1 MEWATLTIFNEGQK
15 GSVMHTEPAPAALQ
29 SGLAIAFQPMIA
41 ATSGQPFAWAAI
53 ATVDGCGFGQ
63 VAAALAPEAR
73 LRLEVARI
81 GGAIAGAAD
90 AGLLDGEAL
99 LAVPVAAACGA
110 PEVLLAHLFRA
121 AIEHRVPL
129 GRIVLEI
136 DADERGDLARI
147 AALAQAC
154 VDRGIAIAFDNF
166 AVGPLAVRLLG
177 RFTPRFV
184 KLDAGLVRNIAD
196 SRSRR
201 VIVEGVQRLARNMD
215 VTLIANGIARRED
228 LVLLCTMGIRH
239 LQGDWIAPARSRPL
253 PRAHLAR
260 REPRAT
266 MPQHRRLAAHQ
277 RMAATRPAAPAAFA
291 QAL

>member
-1 MEWATLTIFNEGQK
+1 MERMALTIFNEGQK
-15 GSVMHTEPAPAALQ
+15 GSTMHTEPASAAPP
-29 SGLAIAFQPMIA
+29 SGLALAFQPMIA
-41 ATSGQPFAWAAI
+41 AISGQPFAWAAI
-53 ATVDGCGFGQ
+53 ATVKGSGFAP
-63 VAAALAPEAR
+63 VAAGLAAEAR
-73 LRLEVARI
+73 LRLEMARI
-81 GGAIAGAAD
+81 AAAIAGAAD

-99 LAVPVAAACGA
+99 LAVPVGAASGA
-110 PEVLLAHLFRA
+110 PEALLAHLFRA
-121 AIEHRVPL
+121 AIAHRVPI
-129 GRIVLEI
+129 GRIVVEI
-136 DADERGDLARI
+136 DADERGELALV

-154 VDRGIAIAFDNF
+154 VDRGIAIAFDGF

-196 SRSRR
+196 SSSRR
-201 VIVEGVQRLARNMD
+201 VIVEGVLRLARNMD
-215 VTLIANGIARRED
+215 VTLIANGVARRED

-239 LQGDWIAPARSRPL
+239 MQGDWIAPARSRPL

-266 MPQHRRLAAHQ
+266 VPQHRRLAAHQ
-277 RMAATRPAAPAAFA
+277 RIVTVRPAAPAALA